1 MGGQE
6 DRLYAIQINGLCGET
21 FYVEDGCD
29 VAKKMFAYC
38 EKEFKFSGDKW
49 EEIKEDYDYYAM
61 GEMIVAA
68 GGEYEECCA

>member
-29 VAKKMFAYC
+29 VAKKCLLIA
-38 EKEFKFSGDKW
+38 KRNLNLA
-49 EEIKEDYDYYAM
+49 EINGKK
-61 GEMIVAA
+61 
-68 GGEYEECCA
+68 